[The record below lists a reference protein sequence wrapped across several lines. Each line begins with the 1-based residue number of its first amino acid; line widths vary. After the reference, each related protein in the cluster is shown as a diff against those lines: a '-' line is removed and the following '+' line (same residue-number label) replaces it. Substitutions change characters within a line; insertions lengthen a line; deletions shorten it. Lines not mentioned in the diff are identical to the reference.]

1 MRLRFVTVEGAET
14 GLLSHTYGRRVGIKW
29 DDSGRS

>member
-1 MRLRFVTVEGAET
+1 MSRFVTMEGAET
-14 GLLSHTYGRRVGIKW
+14 GLLSHTYSRRVGIKW